1 MRDIDRALADAAS
14 SGRDAARPVPAAQIR
29 RVGARM
35 RRIRAAT
42 AATLSAAA
50 VAGVIGLVATTTST
64 DALPDFADTTAPS
77 ESPTVPSES
86 PTAPTSQTTTS
97 PAAGPI
103 LAGRMLSAQII
114 EELNA
119 GSDFQSA
126 WVGDD
131 GASDALCVPT
141 VGGAP
146 VETQHVRF
154 AMVGSATTALDQW
167 GETFASPAEAAARL
181 AEVRAFFG
189 DCAEQMGDQVDL
201 FWAFTLDGVGDAGF
215 IAVMQQPFSP
225 DEQTYVVV
233 RAAHTGR
240 VVTWIVSTGLG
251 QDFNSRPAVA
261 AVDPAVDLVCEPAGG
276 ACAGSPVLTQTYPD
290 ADDEVV
296 AGLLRVDDVNTALDG
311 RWRANAGL
319 EPDTNAPNVICSAAT
334 LVDAGG
340 TDPAARGFF
349 DEDDLAEPQITE
361 VVETRA
367 TFESADTATEYVAA
381 EISAWDSCPGGAV
394 EPVRIGTSAP
404 AWRIQFGDHQQYY
417 GFLESGPHVALVEWR
432 ALDVDDSVFGALL
445 DVAAERLAELG

>member
-42 AATLSAAA
+42 AATLSAAG

-64 DALPDFADTTAPS
+64 DALPDYADTTAPS

-126 WVGDD
+126 WVADD

-154 AMVGSATTALDQW
+154 VMERSATTALDQW

-189 DCAEQMGDQVDL
+189 DCAEQMGGQVDL

-215 IAVMQQPFSP
+215 LAVLQQPFSA
-225 DEQTYVVV
+225 DEQSYVVA

-251 QDFNSRPAVA
+251 QDFNSRPPVESLA
-261 AVDPAVDLVCEPAGG
+261 PAVDLVCESAGG
-276 ACAGSPVLTQTYPD
+276 ACAGDPVLTQTYPD

-340 TDPAARGFF
+340 TDTAARGFF

-367 TFESADTATEYVAA
+367 TFESADAATEYVAA

-417 GFLESGPHVALVEWR
+417 GFLQSGPHVALVEWR

-445 DVAAERLAELG
+445 DVAAERLSELG